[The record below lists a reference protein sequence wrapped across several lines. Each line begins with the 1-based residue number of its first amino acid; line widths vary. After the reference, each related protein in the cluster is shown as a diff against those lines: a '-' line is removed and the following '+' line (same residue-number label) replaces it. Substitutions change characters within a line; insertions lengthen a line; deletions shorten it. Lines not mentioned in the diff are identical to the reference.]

1 MFVRRAGWAT
11 RLAMFAVPDVSRY
24 SVHKALLIIS
34 PVLLAAVQYITLA
47 KLLMLAPAA
56 SSSSRDDKACSSS
69 ADSRSPSHEEGA
81 ADGGGE
87 VGRDAAA
94 LPGVGSISSIT
105 SPSSGHPILAMAVM
119 VGFTAGQVICLV
131 LQTSGGALY
140 SNPAASALYGRLL
153 LLSGFGLQLIF
164 DLAFILVAA
173 IVQRSRYFGFRGY
186 KPLRPVFTCMYA
198 TTLLMH
204 WRNIFRIAEFSQG
217 HEGDVARHEAYLFV
231 LDFMP
236 LYACFLL
243 YTFMH
248 YGFWLGPQ
256 SEVMLARPV
265 AVPLDLADKQQ
276 QLPAPEADILHV
288 RCS

>member
-1 MFVRRAGWAT
+1 
-11 RLAMFAVPDVSRY
+11 MFAVPDVSRY

-56 SSSSRDDKACSSS
+56 STTSSSRRDDRACSSS
-69 ADSRSPSHEEGA
+69 ADGRSPSNEEGA

-87 VGRDAAA
+87 VGRDAAIA
-94 LPGVGSISSIT
+94 TAGSSGGSSSSIT
-105 SPSSGHPILAMAVM
+105 SPSSGHPILSMAVL

-153 LLSGFGLQLIF
+153 LLSGFGLQLVF
-164 DLAFILVAA
+164 DSAFILVAA

-186 KPLRPVFTCMYA
+186 QPLRPVFTCMYA

-217 HEGDVARHEAYLFV
+217 HEGDVAWHEAYLFV

-256 SEVMLARPV
+256 SEVMLARQV
-265 AVPLDLADKQQ
+265 ASPLDLTDKQQQQ

-288 RCS
+288 HCS